1 MSAYLNDLI
10 KELEAEA
17 ERGRA
22 RAKKCEAFNASRR
35 SQERDE
41 GALRRIAQRLE
52 ILKALQ
58 KTESNRRETRR
69 RSILRSMPLSLPRP
83 PSKKTKTAQ
92 QGHGPVRSHSR

>member
-22 RAKKCEAFNASRR
+22 WLKKWEALNPRRR

-41 GALRRIAQRLE
+41 GSLRRIAQRLE

-58 KTESNRRETRR
+58 KTESNRREARR
-69 RSILRSMPLSLPRP
+69 RSILRSMPSRPLSKRA
-83 PSKKTKTAQ
+83 KTAPQ
-92 QGHGPVRSHSR
+92 CHEPVRSRSH